1 MNSSSLQPL
10 TTKELNYIAD
20 SIMNEDLLIKQSAAA
35 AAVSQNANVQ
45 QALSQY
51 IQAHQQHLQ
60 LLTNTL
66 KEHQSIAP
74 TQVQ

>member
-1 MNSSSLQPL
+1 MNPSSLQPL

-51 IQAHQQHLQ
+51 ISTHQQHLQ
-60 LLTNTL
+60 LLTDTL
-66 KEHQSIAP
+66 KEHQALAP
-74 TQVQ
+74 NQVQ

>member
-1 MNSSSLQPL
+1 MNQSTIQPL

-35 AAVSQNANVQ
+35 AAVSQNANIQ

-51 IQAHQQHLQ
+51 IHAHQQHLQ
-60 LLTNTL
+60 LLTDSL
-66 KEHQSIAP
+66 KEHQSVAP
-74 TQVQ
+74 TQAQ